1 MEELKRLL
9 LQADDEYL
17 AGLSNK
23 GTVKRA
29 YKDLEQEKPSARWDG
44 EEAEVAWKEASC
56 RVRAPLGDSSCS
68 CPSRSVCRHLIGAIL
83 YLKKELE
90 AEGQKEQKTGVGEL
104 PEDPFP
110 QQRKEPENKKG
121 ELQPDLEQA
130 LLAVPMARLRQALK
144 ARGLREFLAHAEA
157 GGRPG
162 LEAGASG
169 TVLTVRFPWNERI
182 VKLLCPLE
190 HSSCTCHSRELCV
203 HKAQAVLA
211 FQLQKG
217 AVTLEE
223 LKTMD
228 SAAPDWDL
236 EELSQAAR
244 QMKEGIRLQLL
255 TGLSRLSPEAEE
267 AMERLAVISH
277 GAGLADFETE
287 LRAAASEYRQ
297 YFRRSG
303 AFRTEDLLG
312 RLLALYRKASL
323 LERTKEPETI
333 RELAGTFR
341 DAYHPVPRL
350 HLTAIGGRSFKS
362 KAGYEGERYYFLE
375 TEQKRWYTWTD
386 ARPVFY
392 EGRRRPSGNSE
403 QEAAPWGL
411 GCSRAAML
419 ELEFYLTQAKAAGDG
434 RLSVSKETKSEIA
447 GQRNLGQ
454 EAVRAQIVW
463 DYRKLLSLLEGEA
476 EDAGE
481 RLALAGAFRC
491 GKGSF
496 DSVRQRFEMDLFD
509 RNGRRISLAVK
520 YSAEEKLT
528 IQVLERLSAR
538 LAGQK
543 DGQTPLVFF
552 GIPYLEGGRLCL
564 YPIEFFEWG
573 RFGSPSELPEAET
586 EAEDGMEAARPK
598 SDSSFSM
605 EAVYTLE
612 QLLLELRQLLTDLF
626 QSGLSSV
633 QEGSL
638 SELHRLEKES
648 EELGLHGASEGLAAL
663 GRDLEGKRHRMKY
676 DPEAG
681 IEIWGKLMEYVRTCL
696 KKASYDQALLSMES
710 SADCI
715 YRK

>member
-44 EEAEVAWKEASC
+44 EEAEVSWKEASC

-90 AEGQKEQKTGVGEL
+90 AEGQKDQKTGAGEL
-104 PEDPFP
+104 QEDPFLE
-110 QQRKEPENKKG
+110 QRKEPENKKG

-144 ARGLREFLAHAEA
+144 TRGLREFLAHAEA

-223 LKTMD
+223 LKAMD
-228 SAAPDWDL
+228 STAADWDL

-323 LERTKEPETI
+323 LERTKEPERI
-333 RELAGTFR
+333 RQLAGTFR

-392 EGRRRPSGNSE
+392 EGRRRPSGRLRE
-403 QEAAPWGL
+403 RPGAAARPPG
-411 GCSRAAML
+411 
-419 ELEFYLTQAKAAGDG
+419 GDCRPDG
-434 RLSVSKETKSEIA
+434 
-447 GQRNLGQ
+447 GPQGP
-454 EAVRAQIVW
+454 
-463 DYRKLLSLLEGEA
+463 GEA
-476 EDAGE
+476 EDRPVPGALCREAHHPEHPDPVGDLRRQVNRSTARRPGE
-481 RLALAGAFRC
+481 
-491 GKGSF
+491 
-496 DSVRQRFEMDLFD
+496 
-509 RNGRRISLAVK
+509 
-520 YSAEEKLT
+520 
-528 IQVLERLSAR
+528 
-538 LAGQK
+538 K
-543 DGQTPLVFF
+543 DGGPLF
-552 GIPYLEGGRLCL
+552 IAESPIAPAGR
-564 YPIEFFEWG
+564 
-573 RFGSPSELPEAET
+573 
-586 EAEDGMEAARPK
+586 GM
-598 SDSSFSM
+598 
-605 EAVYTLE
+605 L
-612 QLLLELRQLLTDLF
+612 
-626 QSGLSSV
+626 
-633 QEGSL
+633 
-638 SELHRLEKES
+638 
-648 EELGLHGASEGLAAL
+648 
-663 GRDLEGKRHRMKY
+663 
-676 DPEAG
+676 
-681 IEIWGKLMEYVRTCL
+681 
-696 KKASYDQALLSMES
+696 
-710 SADCI
+710 
-715 YRK
+715 

>member
-1 MEELKRLL
+1 MERF
-9 LQADDEYL
+9 
-17 AGLSNK
+17 AGETQRFQK
-23 GTVKRA
+23 K
-29 YKDLEQEKPSARWDG
+29 W
-44 EEAEVAWKEASC
+44 
-56 RVRAPLGDSSCS
+56 
-68 CPSRSVCRHLIGAIL
+68 
-83 YLKKELE
+83 KKELE
-90 AEGQKEQKTGVGEL
+90 AEGQKEQKAGAGEL
-104 PEDPFP
+104 QEDPFP

-144 ARGLREFLAHAEA
+144 TRGLREFLAHAEA

-223 LKTMD
+223 LKAMD

-312 RLLALYRKASL
+312 RLLALYGKASL

-333 RELAGTFR
+333 RQLAGTFR
-341 DAYHPVPRL
+341 DAYHPGPRL

-375 TEQKRWYTWTD
+375 TEQKKWYTWTD
-386 ARPVFY
+386 ARPSFY
-392 EGRRRPSGNSE
+392 EGIRRRPPGNE
-403 QEAAPWGL
+403 EHAQAPWGL
-411 GCSRAAML
+411 NCSRGKMM
-419 ELEFYLTQAKAAGDG
+419 ELEFYLTDAKAANGG
-434 RLSVSKETKSEIA
+434 RLSVSRETKSEIV
-447 GQRNLGQ
+447 GNRDLSGK
-454 EAVRAQIVW
+454 EIREMVIW
-463 DYRKLLSLLEGEA
+463 DYR
-476 EDAGE
+476 
-481 RLALAGAFRC
+481 RLFQ
-491 GKGSF
+491 
-496 DSVRQRFEMDLFD
+496 RQM
-509 RNGRRISLAVK
+509 
-520 YSAEEKLT
+520 
-528 IQVLERLSAR
+528 IQRLSFYC
-538 LAGQK
+538 AGSAK
-543 DGQTPLVFF
+543 GVLKEWFSTNN
-552 GIPYLEGGRLCL
+552 PYEIAKGGRLVHV
-564 YPIEFFEWG
+564 EVK
-573 RFGSPSELPEAET
+573 SLPL
-586 EAEDGMEAARPK
+586 PVS
-598 SDSSFSM
+598 SDSYRVEWTETVRSHAGVALESTAFEATVTIRIVPPTS
-605 EAVYTLE
+605 EAV
-612 QLLLELRQLLTDLF
+612 LLHNPGGVYITH
-626 QSGLSSV
+626 LS
-633 QEGSL
+633 
-638 SELHRLEKES
+638 
-648 EELGLHGASEGLAAL
+648 AS
-663 GRDLEGKRHRMKY
+663 KVFK
-676 DPEAG
+676 
-681 IEIWGKLMEYVRTCL
+681 
-696 KKASYDQALLSMES
+696 
-710 SADCI
+710 
-715 YRK
+715 